1 MSASKRI
8 TVTEII
14 DAVDNDEWLLSEDE
28 LEDDEFE
35 DHSVLLPTSDY
46 LQKAQND
53 IESDTMTLFRLP
65 SHHHQVSNPQPTQ
78 INTQNLPST
87 SLNESMPTQLSQRD
101 NQIPTT

>member
-1 MSASKRI
+1 MSTSKRV

-46 LQKAQND
+46 CKKRK
-53 IESDTMTLFRLP
+53 MTLKVTPMTPFRLP
-65 SHHHQVSNPQPTQ
+65 SHHHHIKYQTH
-78 INTQNLPST
+78 
-87 SLNESMPTQLSQRD
+87 SQHKL
-101 NQIPTT
+101 IPKIFHLLH

>member
-1 MSASKRI
+1 MSTSKRV

-46 LQKAQND
+46 CKKRK
-53 IESDTMTLFRLP
+53 MTLKVTPMTPFRLRLITTT
-65 SHHHQVSNPQPTQ
+65 SSIKPTA
-78 INTQNLPST
+78 NTN
-87 SLNESMPTQLSQRD
+87 
-101 NQIPTT
+101 